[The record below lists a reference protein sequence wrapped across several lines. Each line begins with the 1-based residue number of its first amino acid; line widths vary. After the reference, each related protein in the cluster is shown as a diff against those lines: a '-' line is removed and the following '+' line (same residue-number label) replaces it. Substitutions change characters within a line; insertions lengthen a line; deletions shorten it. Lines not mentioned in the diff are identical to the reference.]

1 MTDLTTLNVYS
12 DLKIK
17 IGTYRDFF
25 ARRGGSLTVLF
36 VANLFDGVKTDIDV
50 GGISDTAQYYSSD
63 QIKAIQKGFGD
74 VGVKF
79 EAFLSEE
86 EFMSEALKGKFTSDK
101 HHFLVFACGEGG
113 SGSGKRALL
122 PAFCNLLGLPSF
134 PSGAHACSIA
144 RHKFHANSVLERI
157 GVRVPKTW
165 MYCGDKNW
173 VGGDTPTIG
182 TKVILKPTYESNSI
196 GIDDHSVF
204 VVTPDYL
211 GEVERRFLS
220 FRQPVIVQEFVS
232 GVEIAS
238 PILQLGGETIA
249 LPCVG
254 FETPKGRK
262 MVGTNRTFSDECI
275 TGSVQYYT
283 DIDLHDSV
291 VANFQERAR
300 VAFLALEMNGMGRID
315 CRVDEDG
322 RYWIFDTNE
331 SPPPLPGTSYLTS
344 METLGLGYQDMLAAW
359 LGSAVEMHEL
369 DLY

>member
-1 MTDLTTLNVYS
+1 MIDLNSSNAYS

-17 IGTYRDFF
+17 IEAHKDIL
-25 ARRGGSLTVLF
+25 ARRGDNLTVLF
-36 VANLFDGVKTDIDV
+36 VANLFDGIKTDLDV

-63 QIKAIQKGFGD
+63 QIKTIEQGFGD

-86 EFMSEALKGKFTSDK
+86 EFMSEALKGKFKSDQ
-101 HHFLVFACGEGG
+101 HQFLVFACGEGG

-134 PSGAHACSIA
+134 PSGAHACSIS
-144 RHKFHANSVLERI
+144 RHKFHANSVLERV

-165 MYCGDKNW
+165 MYFGDNHW
-173 VGGDTPTIG
+173 AGDDTPPVG

-196 GIDDHSVF
+196 GIDEHSVF
-204 VVTPDYL
+204 VFTPDYL

-238 PILQLGGETIA
+238 PILQIAGETIA

-262 MVGTNRTFSDECI
+262 MLGTNRTFSDECV

-291 VANFQERAR
+291 IANFQDRAR

-315 CRVDEDG
+315 CRIDEDG
-322 RYWIFDTNE
+322 RYWVFDTNE

-344 METLGLGYQDMLAAW
+344 MEALGLGYQDMLAAW
-359 LGSAVEMHEL
+359 LGSAMDMHNL
-369 DLY
+369 NLC